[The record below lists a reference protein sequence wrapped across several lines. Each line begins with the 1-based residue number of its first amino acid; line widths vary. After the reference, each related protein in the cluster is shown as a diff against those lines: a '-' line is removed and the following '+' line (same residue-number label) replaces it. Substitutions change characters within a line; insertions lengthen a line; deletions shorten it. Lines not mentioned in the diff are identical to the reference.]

1 MGNRIDLQFLL
12 LGTVMLIAGVT
23 LGIVM
28 GVREDFQ
35 LVPVHAH
42 INLVGWVSLMLFG
55 LVYRAYPELAQR
67 KLARLHLLL
76 AACAAVLFP
85 IGIALAVLRASH
97 GLAIFASLLWLVG
110 CIVFLLQL
118 LSLIRTTAPVAA
130 VPAE

>member
-1 MGNRIDLQFLL
+1 MGNRIDIQFLL
-12 LGTVMLIAGVT
+12 LGTVMLLAGVT

-28 GVREDFQ
+28 GVREDLQ

-42 INLVGWVSLMLFG
+42 TNLVGWVSLMLFG

-76 AACAAVLFP
+76 AAPAAILFP
-85 IGIALAVLRASH
+85 IGIALAVLRASP
-97 GLAIFASLLWLVG
+97 GLAIFASLLWLAG
-110 CIVFLLQL
+110 CITFLLQL
-118 LSLIRTTAPVAA
+118 LSLVRTAAPAAA

>member
-1 MGNRIDLQFLL
+1 MGNRIDIQFLL
-12 LGTVMLIAGVT
+12 LGTVMLLAGVT

-42 INLVGWVSLMLFG
+42 TNLVGWVSLMLFG

-76 AACAAVLFP
+76 AAPAAILFP
-85 IGIALAVLRASH
+85 IGIALAVLRASP
-97 GLAIFASLLWLVG
+97 GLAIFASLLWLAG
-110 CIVFLLQL
+110 CITFLLQL
-118 LSLIRTTAPVAA
+118 LSLVRTAAPAAA